1 MPPKKGKKT
10 KKATVDKS
18 TKQTVRQSV
27 IVNVN
32 TKDSSK
38 PKKKRQTSTVKSFTK
53 GMTYMAGTPYKT
65 SVFPIMQHN
74 ILSQQPVQQPVFQS
88 DLVNRVSALE
98 NLQRSILSDE
108 QQARNIVTPLAT
120 QSPTAMKPIGT
131 PNTPELLR
139 DNSTPTMMKTPDVVK
154 DTLNQ
159 IDESR
164 QQDVMDIRDIMK
176 ASQGL
181 KTPPAS
187 TAYDNKLFGDEE
199 DQSPTRPTPLP
210 KLQLDRS
217 PYELRSQDE
226 AGPSTSAS
234 TLPLSD
240 QFKDIEDKQVEK
252 VKKKKTKK
260 GKEPAVQE
268 KTEANT
274 APLYRKPKNPD
285 ETGTVTQLVPIIE
298 QWIQEDSK
306 KAQKQ
311 TRTRIPKLPQPSA
324 EESQPSK

>member
-32 TKDSSK
+32 TKGDSK
-38 PKKKRQTSTVKSFTK
+38 PKKKRQTASNVKSFTK
-53 GMTYMAGTPYKT
+53 GMTYMAGTPYVR
-65 SVFPIMQHN
+65 SFVVPPIMPHD
-74 ILSQQPVQQPVFQS
+74 SVSSHPAQQPIFQS
-88 DLVNRVSALE
+88 DIVNRVSALE

-154 DTLNQ
+154 DTLTQ

-199 DQSPTRPTPLP
+199 DQSPTRPTPQP

-252 VKKKKTKK
+252 VKKKKSKK
-260 GKEPAVQE
+260 GKEPAEEQPASV
-268 KTEANT
+268 TEI
-274 APLYRKPKNPD
+274 
-285 ETGTVTQLVPIIE
+285 VPIIE
-298 QWIQEDSK
+298 QWRQQDMQKNYRRSK
-306 KAQKQ
+306 
-311 TRTRIPKLPQPSA
+311 IPKMPKA